1 MDNLTVYTSFIFSPD
16 VFAYKIAEKL
26 QENFI
31 SAFILMVSK
40 SLFTF
45 KIWRFIFLML
55 KTFFF
60 TQQIDNKKMGFECE
74 SLACKVI

>member
-45 KIWRFIFLML
+45 KI
-55 KTFFF
+55 
-60 TQQIDNKKMGFECE
+60 
-74 SLACKVI
+74 